1 MRLNSVRWNER
12 DLEAKFGIWQDKA
25 LRSKRVAVLLCRGKL
40 SFASVYIVHIVSQI
54 LNEILYPVHNIAN
67 AESFERL
74 HENNDECTCK

>member
-40 SFASVYIVHIVSQI
+40 SFASV
-54 LNEILYPVHNIAN
+54 
-67 AESFERL
+67 
-74 HENNDECTCK
+74 